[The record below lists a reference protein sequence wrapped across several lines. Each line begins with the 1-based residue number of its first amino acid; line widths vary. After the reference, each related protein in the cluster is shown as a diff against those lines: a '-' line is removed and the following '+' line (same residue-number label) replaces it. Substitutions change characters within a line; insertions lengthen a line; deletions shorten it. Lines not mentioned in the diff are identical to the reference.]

1 MVRRHPKNRNE
12 VRLLNAVNKVRKAIG
27 YKPVKTVPETEQPL
41 KVLFVNKVDVH
52 KSKDN
57 QDIYL
62 EFCNLE
68 TAEKVAKDLHTDYIR
83 DFKED
88 VHYVKAPKAVTNYV
102 YSNNVTV

>member
-1 MVRRHPKNRNE
+1 MVRHYPKNRNE

-27 YKPVKTVPETEQPL
+27 YDAVKTIPVVEQPL
-41 KVLFVNKVDVH
+41 NNLLVNKVDVH

-57 QDIYL
+57 QDIYF

-68 TAEKVAKDLHTDYIR
+68 TAEKVARDLRTDFIR
-83 DFKED
+83 DFKQN

-102 YSNNVTV
+102 YSNNVAV